1 MADCLLD
8 EFNKLKGKTWKA
20 WSDFEKDLTQFEEST
35 WTAHRIDRSDL
46 VSTVN
51 KRRQRLGQELISEDV
66 KYTRAV
72 YVCCH
77 FGQHKSKSTGKR
89 KCER

>member
-46 VSTVN
+46 VSRVRTAQQPRICTRPVVPFGLSKKFKSPN
-51 KRRQRLGQELISEDV
+51 VAPIRLSRSLAMHE
-66 KYTRAV
+66 
-72 YVCCH
+72 
-77 FGQHKSKSTGKR
+77 
-89 KCER
+89 